1 MHGSGKVFVL
11 LGLAQVQLSI
21 LGLIM
26 NYRNYLKLVFSILVS
41 AYLLSACTTANVP
54 LGKESVEPSL
64 MLQPVFRTSDGTEL
78 VAQQWLP
85 TGKAKANLLLLH
97 GFNEY
102 TGAFDEVGQT
112 FAKQGVA
119 VWAYD
124 QRGFGRS
131 PYRGLWSSAER
142 MAEDA
147 REVTK
152 LLRKQHPKQPLYVA
166 GTSMGGAVAL
176 LAAGSG
182 ELNVDGIIL
191 LAPAVWISEAQPF
204 YQRWS
209 LEIAKRFAPSWSPT
223 GESLNIRPTDNTE
236 MLRRIWKSP
245 WMIRKTRIDTV
256 AGLVELM
263 DKSYAAAPQVKVPM
277 LLLYGEKDQLVPK
290 KPTDML
296 WARLPKNG
304 KTQQIRYPNG
314 WHLLMRDLQGPK
326 VIGDMVTWMEKSN

>member
-1 MHGSGKVFVL
+1 M
-11 LGLAQVQLSI
+11 
-21 LGLIM
+21 
-26 NYRNYLKLVFSILVS
+26 S
-41 AYLLSACTTANVP
+41 AWLLSACTTASVP
-54 LGKESVEPSL
+54 LGQDKLEPSL
-64 MLQPVFRTSDGTEL
+64 IQQPVFRASDGTEL
-78 VAQQWLP
+78 VAQSWLP
-85 TGKAKANLLLLH
+85 QGKVKANLLLLH

-102 TGAFDEVGQT
+102 PGAFDEVGQS

-131 PYRGLWSSAER
+131 PYRGLWSSSER

-152 LLRKQHPKQPLYVA
+152 LLHKLHPQQPLYVA

-176 LAAGSG
+176 LATGSG
-182 ELNVDGIIL
+182 DLAADGIIL
-191 LAPAVWISEAQPF
+191 LAPAVWISETQPF

-209 LEIAKRFAPSWSPT
+209 LEFAKRFTPAWSPT
-223 GESLNIRPTDNTE
+223 GEGLNIRPSDNIE
-236 MLRRIWKSP
+236 MLKRIWKSP
-245 WMIRKTRIDTV
+245 WMIRQSRIDTV

-263 DKSYAAAPQVKVPM
+263 DKSYASADKVKLPV

-296 WARLPKNG
+296 WARLPKMG

-314 WHLLMRDLQGPK
+314 WHMLMRDLQGAK
-326 VIGDMVTWMEKSN
+326 VIHDMIQWMERTN

>member
-1 MHGSGKVFVL
+1 
-11 LGLAQVQLSI
+11 
-21 LGLIM
+21 M
-26 NYRNYLKLVFSILVS
+26 NYLPTYKLVLSLFLSVW
-41 AYLLSACTTANVP
+41 LLSACTTASVP
-54 LGKESVEPSL
+54 LGSDKLEPSL
-64 MLQPVFRTSDGTEL
+64 IQQPVFRASDGTEL
-78 VAQQWLP
+78 VAQSWLP
-85 TGKAKANLLLLH
+85 QGKVKANLLLLH

-102 TGAFDEVGQT
+102 PGAFAEVGAY

-147 REVTK
+147 REFTK
-152 LLRKQHPKQPLYVA
+152 LLRKLHPQQPLYIA

-182 ELNVDGIIL
+182 DLAADGIIL
-191 LAPAVWISEAQPF
+191 LAPAVWISETQPF

-209 LEIAKRFAPSWSPT
+209 LEFAKRFTPAWSPT
-223 GESLNIRPTDNTE
+223 GEGLNIRPSDNTA

-245 WMIRKTRIDTV
+245 WMIRKSRIDTV

-263 DKSYAAAPQVKVPM
+263 DKAYASADKAKLPV
-277 LLLYGEKDQLVPK
+277 LLLYGEKDQLIPK

-296 WARLPKNG
+296 WARLPKIG
-304 KTQQIRYPNG
+304 KAQQIRYPNG
-314 WHLLMRDLQGPK
+314 WHMLMRDLQGSK
-326 VIGDMVTWMEKSN
+326 VIADMIQWLEKTG

>member
-1 MHGSGKVFVL
+1 
-11 LGLAQVQLSI
+11 
-21 LGLIM
+21 M
-26 NYRNYLKLVFSILVS
+26 NYLHGLKLIFSLLMS
-41 AYLLSACTTANVP
+41 AWLLSACTTASVP
-54 LGKESVEPSL
+54 LGQDKLEPSL
-64 MLQPVFRTSDGTEL
+64 IQQPVFRASDGTEL
-78 VAQQWLP
+78 VAQSWLP
-85 TGKAKANLLLLH
+85 QGKVKANLLLLH

-102 TGAFDEVGQT
+102 PGAFDEVGQS

-131 PYRGLWSSAER
+131 PYRGLWSSSER

-152 LLRKQHPKQPLYVA
+152 LLHKLHPQQPLYVA

-176 LAAGSG
+176 LATGSG
-182 ELNVDGIIL
+182 DLAADGIIL
-191 LAPAVWISEAQPF
+191 LAPAVWISETQPF

-209 LEIAKRFAPSWSPT
+209 LEFAKRFTPAWSPT
-223 GESLNIRPTDNTE
+223 GEGLNIRPSDNIE
-236 MLRRIWKSP
+236 MLKRIWKSP
-245 WMIRKTRIDTV
+245 WMIRQSRIDTV

-263 DKSYAAAPQVKVPM
+263 DKSYASADKVKLPV

-296 WARLPKNG
+296 WARLPKMG

-314 WHLLMRDLQGPK
+314 WHMLMRDLQGAK
-326 VIGDMVTWMEKSN
+326 VIHDMIQWMERTN

>member
-1 MHGSGKVFVL
+1 
-11 LGLAQVQLSI
+11 
-21 LGLIM
+21 M
-26 NYRNYLKLVFSILVS
+26 NYLPTCKLILSLLLSVW
-41 AYLLSACTTANVP
+41 LLSACTTASVP
-54 LGKESVEPSL
+54 LGQDKLEPSL
-64 MLQPVFRTSDGTEL
+64 IRQPVFRASDGTEL
-78 VAQQWLP
+78 VAQNWLP
-85 TGKAKANLLLLH
+85 KGKVKANLLLLH

-102 TGAFDEVGQT
+102 PGAFDEVGEH

-152 LLRKQHPKQPLYVA
+152 LLRKLHPQQPLYVA

-182 ELNVDGIIL
+182 DLAADGLIL
-191 LAPAVWISEAQPF
+191 LAPAVWISETQPF

-209 LEIAKRFAPSWSPT
+209 LEFAKRFTPAWSPT
-223 GESLNIRPTDNTE
+223 GEGLNIRPSDNTA
-236 MLRRIWKSP
+236 MLKRIWKSP
-245 WMIRKTRIDTV
+245 WMIRKSRIDTV

-263 DKSYAAAPQVKVPM
+263 DKAYASADKVKLPV
-277 LLLYGEKDQLVPK
+277 LLLYGEKDQLIPK

-296 WARLPKNG
+296 WARLPKIG
-304 KTQQIRYPNG
+304 KVQQIRYPHG
-314 WHLLMRDLQGPK
+314 WHMLMRDLQGSK
-326 VIGDMVTWMEKSN
+326 VIADMIQWVEKTG

>member
-1 MHGSGKVFVL
+1 MNFLYHSKIILSIVLIATL
-11 LGLAQVQLSI
+11 LG
-21 LGLIM
+21 
-26 NYRNYLKLVFSILVS
+26 
-41 AYLLSACTTANVP
+41 ACTTATVP
-54 LGKESVEPSL
+54 LGKANQQPSL
-64 MLQPVFRTSDGTEL
+64 IQQPVFRMSDGTEL
-78 VAQQWLP
+78 FAQQWP
-85 TGKAKANLLLLH
+85 SPGKAKAHLLLLH

-102 TGAFDEVGQT
+102 PGAFDEVGQA
-112 FAKQGVA
+112 FAQQGIT

-142 MAEDA
+142 MATDA
-147 REVTK
+147 RQVTQV
-152 LLRKQHPKQPLYVA
+152 LRNMYPKQPLYLA

-182 ELNVDGIIL
+182 DLKVDGIIL
-191 LAPAVWISEAQPF
+191 LAPAVWTSETQPF

-209 LEIAKRFAPSWSPT
+209 LELAKRFTPAWSPT
-223 GESLNIRPTDNTE
+223 GEGLNIRPTDNIE
-236 MLRRIWKSP
+236 LLKRIWQSP
-245 WMIRKTRIDTV
+245 WMIRKSRIDTV

-263 DKSYAAAPQVKVPM
+263 NQASAAASQVKIPV

-290 KPTDML
+290 KPIDQL
-296 WARLPKNG
+296 WARLPKTG

-326 VIGDMVTWMEKSN
+326 VIGDMVTWIAKPQ

>member
-1 MHGSGKVFVL
+1 M
-11 LGLAQVQLSI
+11 
-21 LGLIM
+21 
-26 NYRNYLKLVFSILVS
+26 S
-41 AYLLSACTTANVP
+41 AWLLSACTTASVP
-54 LGKESVEPSL
+54 LGQDKLEPSL
-64 MLQPVFRTSDGTEL
+64 IQQPVFRASDGTEL
-78 VAQQWLP
+78 VAQSWLP
-85 TGKAKANLLLLH
+85 QGKVKANLLLLH

-102 TGAFDEVGQT
+102 PGAFDEVGQS

-131 PYRGLWSSAER
+131 PYRGLWSSSER

-152 LLRKQHPKQPLYVA
+152 LLHKLHPQQPLYVA

-182 ELNVDGIIL
+182 DLAADGIIL
-191 LAPAVWISEAQPF
+191 LAPAVWISETQPF

-209 LEIAKRFAPSWSPT
+209 LEFAKRFTPAWSPT
-223 GESLNIRPTDNTE
+223 GEGLNIRPSDNIE
-236 MLRRIWKSP
+236 MLKRIWKSP
-245 WMIRKTRIDTV
+245 WMIRQSRIDTV

-263 DKSYAAAPQVKVPM
+263 DKSYASADKVKLPV

-296 WARLPKNG
+296 WARLPKMG

-314 WHLLMRDLQGPK
+314 WHMLMRDLQGAK
-326 VIGDMVTWMEKSN
+326 VIHDMIQWMERAN

>member
-1 MHGSGKVFVL
+1 MN
-11 LGLAQVQLSI
+11 LS
-21 LGLIM
+21 
-26 NYRNYLKLVFSILVS
+26 RYLKRVLSLLMCT
-41 AYLLSACTTANVP
+41 YLLSACTTASVP
-54 LGKESVEPSL
+54 LGKEQVEPSL
-64 MLQPVFRTSDGTEL
+64 MQQPVFRSSDGTEL
-78 VAQQWLP
+78 FAQQWLP
-85 TGKAKANLLLLH
+85 KGQVKANLLLLH

-102 TGAFDEVGQT
+102 PGAFDEVGQA

-147 REVTK
+147 REAAALLHK
-152 LLRKQHPKQPLYVA
+152 LHPQRPLYLA

-182 ELNVDGIIL
+182 TLNVDGIIL
-191 LAPAVWISEAQPF
+191 LAPAVWISDSQPF

-223 GESLNIRPTDNTE
+223 GESLNIRPTDNIE
-236 MLRRIWKSP
+236 MLKRIWKSP
-245 WMIRKTRIDTV
+245 WMIRKSRIDTV
-256 AGLVELM
+256 AGLVDLM
-263 DKSYAAAPQVKVPM
+263 NKSYAVAPQVKVPV
-277 LLLYGEKDQLVPK
+277 LLLYGAKDQLVPK
-290 KPTDML
+290 KPIEML
-296 WARLPKNG
+296 WTQLPKTG

-326 VIGDMVTWMEKSN
+326 VIGDMVNWMSKPK

>member
-1 MHGSGKVFVL
+1 
-11 LGLAQVQLSI
+11 
-21 LGLIM
+21 M
-26 NYRNYLKLVFSILVS
+26 NYLPTCKLILSLILSVW
-41 AYLLSACTTANVP
+41 LLSACTTASVP
-54 LGKESVEPSL
+54 LGQDKLEPSL
-64 MLQPVFRTSDGTEL
+64 IQQPVFRASDGTEL
-78 VAQQWLP
+78 VAQNWLP
-85 TGKAKANLLLLH
+85 KGKVKANLLLLH

-102 TGAFDEVGQT
+102 PGAFDEVGEH

-152 LLRKQHPKQPLYVA
+152 LLRKLHPQQPLYVA

-182 ELNVDGIIL
+182 DLAADGLIL
-191 LAPAVWISEAQPF
+191 LAPAVWISETQPF

-209 LEIAKRFAPSWSPT
+209 LEFAKRFTPAWSPT
-223 GESLNIRPTDNTE
+223 GEGLNIRPSDNTA
-236 MLRRIWKSP
+236 MLKRIWKSP
-245 WMIRKTRIDTV
+245 WMIRKSRIDTV

-263 DKSYAAAPQVKVPM
+263 DKAYASADKVKLPV
-277 LLLYGEKDQLVPK
+277 LLLYGEKDQLIPK

-296 WARLPKNG
+296 WARLPKIG
-304 KTQQIRYPNG
+304 KAQQIRYPHG
-314 WHLLMRDLQGPK
+314 WHMLMRDLQGSK
-326 VIGDMVTWMEKSN
+326 VIADMIQWVEKTG

>member
-11 LGLAQVQLSI
+11 LGLAQVQLCI

-26 NYRNYLKLVFSILVS
+26 TFQPYLKIIFSM
-41 AYLLSACTTANVP
+41 LLSTWLLTACTSASVP
-54 LGKESVEPSL
+54 LGKETVEPRL
-64 MLQPVFRTSDGTEL
+64 AQQPVFRASDGTEL

-85 TGKAKANLLLLH
+85 KHQVKANLLLLH

-102 TGAFDEVGQT
+102 PGAFDEVGQA

-142 MAEDA
+142 MAEDT
-147 REVTK
+147 REVST
-152 LLRKQHPKQPLYVA
+152 LLRKLHPKQPLYIA

-182 ELNVDGIIL
+182 ELNADGIIL
-191 LAPAVWISEAQPF
+191 LAPAVWTSETQPF

-209 LEIAKRFAPSWSPT
+209 LAFAKRFTPSWSPT
-223 GESLNIRPTDNTE
+223 GESLNIRPTDNIE
-236 MLRRIWKSP
+236 MLKRIWKSP
-245 WMIRKTRIDTV
+245 WMIRKSRIDTV
-256 AGLVELM
+256 AGLVDLM
-263 DKSYAAAPQVKVPM
+263 DKSYATAPQVKLPV

-290 KPTDML
+290 KPTDRL

-314 WHLLMRDLQGPK
+314 WHLLMRDLQGSK
-326 VIGDMVTWMEKSN
+326 VISDMVVWMEKTP